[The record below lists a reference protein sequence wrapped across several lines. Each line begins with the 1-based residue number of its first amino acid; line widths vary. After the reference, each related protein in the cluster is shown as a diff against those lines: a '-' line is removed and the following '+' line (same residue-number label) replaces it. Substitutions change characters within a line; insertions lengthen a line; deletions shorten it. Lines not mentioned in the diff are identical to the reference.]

1 MACFAPPSV
10 FAVPSLA
17 RFHSG
22 GLTRFLPCGRAAATR
37 RSFAR
42 LAVKGTDKTE
52 RQEPQNTSM
61 KTHKNSRTAT
71 TREGHLSKSDSERAV
86 PTTNT
91 TKKYDVCLRLEQI
104 SLFWLTIEAT
114 SQAEAIK
121 KAQALDSTVSQDWE
135 LVEEETHVDSVEPL
149 EGGQDNE

>member
-1 MACFAPPSV
+1 
-10 FAVPSLA
+10 
-17 RFHSG
+17 
-22 GLTRFLPCGRAAATR
+22 
-37 RSFAR
+37 
-42 LAVKGTDKTE
+42 
-52 RQEPQNTSM
+52 M

-71 TREGHLSKSDSERAV
+71 TGEGHLSKSELERAV

-91 TKKYDVCLRLEQI
+91 PKKYDVCLRLEQI

-114 SQAEAIK
+114 SQIEAIK

>member
-71 TREGHLSKSDSERAV
+71 TREGHLSKSELERAV
-86 PTTNT
+86 PTTNAK
-91 TKKYDVCLRLEQI
+91 KKYEIRLYWTQYNHATLI
-104 SLFWLTIEAT
+104 IEAQ
-114 SQAEAIK
+114 SMAEAEEI
-121 KAQALDSTVSQDWE
+121 ADNIESEEVDDWNPVEGE
-135 LVEEETHVDSVEPL
+135 LTVDSIEPV